1 MAKSKLRQLVR
12 LPWAAGSC
20 PWVGKGEAE
29 RVSAGCR
36 WVEKFDKH
44 GLSLEPV
51 SRVFERRPCDAEGRK
66 AVNPTTVDDGWSIAD
81 VSA

>member
-1 MAKSKLRQLVR
+1 
-12 LPWAAGSC
+12 
-20 PWVGKGEAE
+20 
-29 RVSAGCR
+29 
-36 WVEKFDKH
+36 VEKFDKH